1 MSRAHFHS
9 PVDGLRRRYQ
19 AFTLIELLVVVAIIA
34 VLAGIALPVFN
45 KMQDRTRTVQAV
57 SDMRSIKRAVASYY
71 VDYGKYPVTDGQLYY
86 AQSHDGNKG
95 SDSLF
100 GDPGGYYSSAD
111 LFNVLRAQSS
121 RYNVDNELN
130 PNQVVYWGGPLAKS
144 APAPREGITTAD
156 FMDGTDKVLKGS
168 LVDPWGNSYVV
179 WFNVT
184 KSGDMTEALG
194 WFYPNE
200 YGGANPQNTVTCGAA
215 PLGVECASLGPD
227 GEWGT
232 KENNVLKGSDDIV
245 TWPRSAN

>member
-1 MSRAHFHS
+1 MEQTSTFCPPAGSSRPAA
-9 PVDGLRRRYQ
+9 
-19 AFTLIELLVVVAIIA
+19 AFTLVELLVVIAIIA
-34 VLAGIALPVFN
+34 ILAAIAFPVFS
-45 KMQDRTRTVQAV
+45 KMKDRTRTVQAV
-57 SDMRSIKRAVASYY
+57 NDMRNIKTAVASYY
-71 VDYGKYPVTDGQLYY
+71 VDYGKYPVTDGQIYF

-130 PNQVVYWGGPLAKS
+130 PNQVVYWSGPTAKS
-144 APAPREGITTAD
+144 VTAPREGITTDD
-156 FMDGTDKVLKGS
+156 FMDGTDRVLKGS

-184 KSGDMTEALG
+184 KSGDLTEALG
-194 WFYPNE
+194 WFYND
-200 YGGANPQNTVTCGAA
+200 YGGANPQTSVTCGQA

-232 KENNVLKGSDDIV
+232 KENHILKASDDIV
-245 TWPRSAN
+245 TWSHQ